1 MLHLARYRAPGP
13 FLDPGGISPRIFRAL
28 SPLRTEA
35 ALVAALLVASCAA
48 AGGGARPE
56 QAEVEALRTEVAAL
70 RAENRQLS
78 SEVERL
84 TAKVDEVQ
92 ARLAYA
98 TVAPPP
104 AAVAP
109 GAAPLVPEGLAV
121 VRVAPAR
128 PDATVR
134 RAPPVAT
141 VVPITEP
148 DAGTLSALARSGGRD
163 LSAEAA
169 AELRAARARKDGVA
183 RAHALEAFTA
193 RYPHHPLADDALLEA
208 AEAYAGAGRADAGCT
223 LARRIADEYP
233 AGDVAPDALWRLA
246 GCASLAG
253 TPEAERRL
261 LTRLVTEFP
270 TSAAARRAGE
280 RLAVITGRAAVAS
293 PAADP
298 ARSGP

>member
-1 MLHLARYRAPGP
+1 MSHPARYRAPGP

-35 ALVAALLVASCAA
+35 ALAAALLAGCAA

-56 QAEVEALRTEVAAL
+56 AAEVEALRTEVAAL
-70 RAENRQLS
+70 RAENQRL
-78 SEVERL
+78 EGAVERL
-84 TAKVDEVQ
+84 SAQVDALA
-92 ARLAYA
+92 ARLARGPA
-98 TVAPPP
+98 DP
-104 AAVAP
+104 AAAA
-109 GAAPLVPEGLAV
+109 AAPLVPEGLAV
-121 VRVAPAR
+121 VRVEPAARPPREPAR
-128 PDATVR
+128 EGAKAR

-141 VVPITEP
+141 GVPIAEP
-148 DAGTLSALARSGGRD
+148 DAEALSRLSRGRVGE

-169 AELRAARARKDGVA
+169 AELRAARAKDALG
-183 RAHALEAFTA
+183 RAHALEDFSA

-208 AEAYAGAGRADAGCT
+208 ADAYAASGRAGAACT
-223 LARRIADEYP
+223 LARRVAEEYP
-233 AGDVAPDALWRLA
+233 AGDRLPDALWRLA
-246 GCASLAG
+246 GCEPSA
-253 TPEAERRL
+253 EAERRL

-280 RLAVITGRAAVAS
+280 RLAVVTGRAAVAS